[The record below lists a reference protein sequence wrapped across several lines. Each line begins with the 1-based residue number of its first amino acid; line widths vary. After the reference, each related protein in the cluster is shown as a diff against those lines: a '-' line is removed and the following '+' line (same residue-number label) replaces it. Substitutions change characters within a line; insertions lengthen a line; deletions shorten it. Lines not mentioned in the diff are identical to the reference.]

1 MGQCVSREDP
11 FRNGQ
16 MVVGALHPPQ
26 NPSLSDTSQDN
37 NSRTE
42 LSDSVFPSEQ
52 EVSIDE
58 ARMVNF
64 SQIHGTISNKKSSIR
79 MSLRKSS
86 IASLLPKVK
95 RSSSKNKK
103 VQDNQLSAAFNMS
116 SVDFKI
122 AMLDINSASE
132 EELMTL
138 SGITRHIAHEII
150 EHRNAIGA
158 FKKVEDLALVSGVG
172 AAKLQAIKPEI
183 CVSRKLPSIGAS
195 VTTMDASVCSF
206 NVNSDSASVTS
217 SPKPSE
223 RHRRRKRDPVNINT
237 ASIFQLMTVEGITQE
252 LAAHTV
258 HYRDRKGPFKTVYD
272 LRKVAGFNT
281 RLISALGPYLTTEKT
296 YTTNGHTAQNGHTLS
311 HRRTAS
317 LPSGPLFSSRGSVP
331 STPVFKNPSPVFPS
345 LSQFTRALDETR
357 NSFDADTIDHQ
368 NGNELPCE
376 NALRVLSWN
385 MDSLTMEKARNPG
398 IIHVLA
404 ELLLRYHIRVAVI
417 QGILDPL
424 VIQTLCEDINKHE
437 GIEHPYAFTSDGDVG
452 YLHQGTLEI
461 CCSPLVGSNL
471 PAVSLA
477 TVENNNATFALV
489 TSSFTNLSADHAS
502 TLIPQYIKAILDCS
516 LTERII
522 CLADF
527 SHLNHSPYVEQF
539 QDLGYRPIIAKDGST
554 SFIQGKLDANDQM
567 VCNILVNR
575 FAQKALT
582 GQLGTIREGLTHL
595 LIPNGWSWNGPASI
609 YCPIWIELK
618 TEEVDGSS

>member
-1 MGQCVSREDP
+1 MGQCASSKDP

-16 MVVGALHPPQ
+16 IMVGTLHPPL

-37 NSRTE
+37 NSHAE
-42 LSDSVFPSEQ
+42 LSDSVLPSEQ
-52 EVSIDE
+52 EVSGEE

-64 SQIHGTISNKKSSIR
+64 SQAYSTTSKKSSIR
-79 MSLRKSS
+79 MSFRKSS
-86 IASLLPKVK
+86 IASLIPKVK
-95 RSSSKNKK
+95 GSFAKSKK

-122 AMLDINSASE
+122 VMLDINSASE

-138 SGITRHIAHEII
+138 TGITRHIAHEII
-150 EHRNAIGA
+150 EHRIAIGA

-183 CVSRKLPSIGAS
+183 CVSRKLPSAAS
-195 VTTMDASVCSF
+195 VTTTDASSSSC
-206 NVNSDSASVTS
+206 NVNGDSASVTS
-217 SPKPSE
+217 SPKISE

-237 ASIFQLMTVEGITQE
+237 ASIFQLMTVDGITQE

-281 RLISALGPYLTTEKT
+281 RLISALGPYLTTENNSN
-296 YTTNGHTAQNGHTLS
+296 TNGHADQNGHTLS

-317 LPSGPLFSSRGSVP
+317 LPPGPLFHSGGFVP
-331 STPVFKNPSPVFPS
+331 STPVFKSPSPVFPS
-345 LSQFTRALDETR
+345 LSQFTRVLDETC
-357 NSFDADTIDHQ
+357 NSFDADTTDHQ

-385 MDSLTMEKARNPG
+385 MDSLSVEKARNPG
-398 IIHVLA
+398 IVHVLV

-417 QGILDPL
+417 QGIQEPL
-424 VIQTLCEDINKHE
+424 ALQTLCEDMNKHD
-437 GIEHPYAFTSDGDVG
+437 GIVHPYTCSTGDGSVG
-452 YLHQGTLEI
+452 YLHQGPLEI
-461 CCSPLVGSNL
+461 RSWPLLGNSL
-471 PAVSLA
+471 AAVSLA
-477 TVENNNATFALV
+477 TVENNDVSFALV
-489 TSSFTNLSADHAS
+489 TSSFANLSGDHPA
-502 TLIPQYIKAILDCS
+502 TLIPQFIKAILDLS

-527 SHLNHSPYVEQF
+527 SHHNHSPYVEQF
-539 QDLGYRPIIAKDGST
+539 QDLGYRPIIAKDEST
-554 SFIQGKLDANDQM
+554 SFIQGKLDPRDQM
-567 VCNILVNR
+567 VSNILVSR
-575 FAQKALT
+575 YAQKALT

-609 YCPIWIELK
+609 HCPIWVELK
-618 TEEVDGSS
+618 TDEEADESF